1 MGFENKLNP
10 LRSTFAGGQN
20 PSFEWFHNGSKL
32 GRNMITMGTGLETQ
46 VFFLKKTLATQG
58 IYQLFASSNVGR
70 IFGRE
75 IRVEFIGKMIYTV
88 GTFNAFWVTFI
99 TTTVI
104 TTKHPPSYPRM
115 DTKHVRLL

>member
-1 MGFENKLNP
+1 MGFENKLNS

-32 GRNMITMGTGLETQ
+32 GSNMMAIDRGLETQ
-46 VFFLKKTLATQG
+46 VLFLNKTLATQG
-58 IYQLFASSNVGR
+58 IYQLFASSNMGR

-88 GTFNAFWVTFI
+88 GTFDVFWVTFI

-104 TTKHPPSYPRM
+104 TTKHPPSYGY
-115 DTKHVRLL
+115 